1 MRHCHKCSTEIPLAG
16 HVGRKE
22 ECPRCAASL
31 HCCLN
36 CRFHDPSAHN
46 QCREVGTEFIRDREG
61 ANFCDSFVMSD
72 SAAEDSSASS
82 EQGSKAAL
90 ADLFKI

>member
-1 MRHCHKCSTEIPLAG
+1 MRRCHKCSTEISLEG

-61 ANFCDSFVMSD
+61 ANFCDSFAMGD
-72 SAAEDSSASS
+72 TAEKGAAASS
-82 EQGSKAAL
+82 EESAKSAL
-90 ADLFKI
+90 NDLFKF